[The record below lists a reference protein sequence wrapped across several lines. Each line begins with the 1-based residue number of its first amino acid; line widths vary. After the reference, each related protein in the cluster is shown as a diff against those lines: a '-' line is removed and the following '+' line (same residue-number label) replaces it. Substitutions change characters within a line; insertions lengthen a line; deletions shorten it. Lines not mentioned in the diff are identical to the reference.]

1 MKTMTSTA
9 KLFLTALSAVA
20 LIGLTGCETLGDNSG
35 TNPPPA
41 HATVNDS
48 DTLQI
53 GDSVTVVFS
62 DLSTPLQP
70 FEERVKNDGSITLLQ
85 NQKFQAAGKNRGDLE
100 REIRAR
106 YVPDY
111 YRNLTV
117 TIKPLE
123 RFFYVSGEV
132 NNRSRQPY
140 LGELTV
146 TKAIASAGGFTD
158 FANKK
163 KVRLTR
169 ANGKTII
176 VNCVAAQENSTL
188 DLPVYPG
195 DSITVGR
202 SL

>member
-1 MKTMTSTA
+1 MTPTA
-9 KLFLTALSAVA
+9 KSFLPLLAAYLV
-20 LIGLTGCETLGDNSG
+20 LLTGCETLSDPPT

-41 HATVNDS
+41 HATAIEG
-48 DTLQI
+48 DTLQV
-53 GDSVTVVFS
+53 GDPVTVIFS
-62 DLSTPLQP
+62 DLSTALPP
-70 FEERVKNDGSITLLQ
+70 FEERVKTDGTITLLQ
-85 NQKFQAAGKNRGDLE
+85 NQKFQAAGKNRGELE

-111 YRNLTV
+111 YKNLTV

-146 TKAIASAGGFTD
+146 TKAITSAGGFTD
-158 FANKK
+158 YANKK

-169 ANGKTII
+169 ASGKTFI
-176 VNCVAAQENSTL
+176 VNCVAALENPAL

>member
-1 MKTMTSTA
+1 MRPIA
-9 KLFLTALSAVA
+9 KHFLPVLFVTLLAV
-20 LIGLTGCETLGDNSG
+20 LTGCETLSDGPAPNS
-35 TNPPPA
+35 PQA
-41 HATVNDS
+41 HAGGFS
-48 DTLQI
+48 DTLQV
-53 GDSVTVVFS
+53 GDSVTVIFS

-70 FEERVKNDGSITLLQ
+70 FEERVKTDGSITLLQ

-100 REIRAR
+100 VEIRNR

-111 YRNLTV
+111 YKNLTV

-132 NNRSRQPY
+132 NTRSRQPY
-140 LGELTV
+140 LSDITV

-158 FANKK
+158 YANKK

-169 ANGKTII
+169 ANGKTVTI
-176 VNCVAAQENSTL
+176 NCVKALENAAL

-195 DSITVGR
+195 DSITVPR

>member
-9 KLFLTALSAVA
+9 KLFLTALV
-20 LIGLTGCETLGDNSG
+20 LVVLTGCETLSDSSN
-35 TNPPPA
+35 TNPPPN
-41 HATVNDS
+41 HAVVNDS

-62 DLSTPLQP
+62 DLAQPLQP

-111 YRNLTV
+111 YKNLTV

-123 RFFYVSGEV
+123 RFFYVGGEV

-140 LGELTV
+140 LGEITV
-146 TKAIASAGGFTD
+146 TKAIYSAGGFTD

-163 KVRLTR
+163 KVRITR
-169 ANGKTII
+169 ANGKTVT
-176 VNCVAAQENSTL
+176 VNCVNAQENPAL
-188 DLPVYPG
+188 DVPVYPG